1 MISITISLG
10 NHFHRVTTGDHLLT
24 MHNGQ
29 SLRETQRF
37 FTKERL
43 SQSHYGRRR
52 SIDNA
57 HPAVCIDQILLS
69 VVELDSDGVARAV
82 DL

>member
-52 SIDNA
+52 SIDND
-57 HPAVCIDQILLS
+57 HPAVDQILLS

>member
-1 MISITISLG
+1 MIILSITISLG

-24 MHNGQ
+24 NGQ

-37 FTKERL
+37 FTEERL

-52 SIDNA
+52 SIDND
-57 HPAVCIDQILLS
+57 HPAVNLDQILLS

>member
-10 NHFHRVTTGDHLLT
+10 NHFHRVTTGDH
-24 MHNGQ
+24 
-29 SLRETQRF
+29 QRF

-52 SIDNA
+52 SIDND
-57 HPAVCIDQILLS
+57 HPAVDQILLS